1 MCYLDTLAQTYQ
13 TAEKFTNC
21 DILEGLRLNTVIGM
35 EKTLSCHLMEV
46 SRPSRCIL
54 GERGSGG
61 HKKTGCVAEPFWA
74 LLRSEESVDPV
85 VWTVVYATAV
95 ERMARDRKI
104 TRGKIWSVRR
114 IHCCPNSFS
123 FLYTVK
129 NMCIFTHIWLC
140 RNCIWITVATK
151 WQSETFLHKSGAVR
165 NVDWI
170 FIIGAPVWRWL
181 GEYVTLDRTF

>member
-104 TRGKIWSVRR
+104 TRGKI
-114 IHCCPNSFS
+114 
-123 FLYTVK
+123 
-129 NMCIFTHIWLC
+129 
-140 RNCIWITVATK
+140 
-151 WQSETFLHKSGAVR
+151 
-165 NVDWI
+165 
-170 FIIGAPVWRWL
+170 
-181 GEYVTLDRTF
+181 